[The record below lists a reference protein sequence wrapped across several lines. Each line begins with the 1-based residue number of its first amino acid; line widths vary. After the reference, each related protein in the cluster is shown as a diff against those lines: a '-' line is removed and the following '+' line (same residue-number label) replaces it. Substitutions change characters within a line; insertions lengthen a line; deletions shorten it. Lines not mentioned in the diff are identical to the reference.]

1 MKAIKIDTNR
11 NMTVA
16 DIPAPLY
23 DGLGELLDGT
33 PEHVRPKRL
42 PPPYCMMVDDCG
54 LVKYL
59 PENPTGGYLYQT
71 DKHGSPIAGDIY
83 LMKEIPS
90 GGSYDVAGLDDDDLA
105 ALLEYLST
113 IPEPW
118 KPKEGIA

>member
-59 PENPTGGYLYQT
+59 PENPLPAVTFT
-71 DKHGSPIAGDIY
+71 RRTST
-83 LMKEIPS
+83 
-90 GGSYDVAGLDDDDLA
+90 A
-105 ALLEYLST
+105 APLRATST
-113 IPEPW
+113 S
-118 KPKEGIA
+118 